1 MTWSSLGNT
10 MSILSGLRPW
20 SRPVAA
26 DAGGLAEI
34 VPNRLGDDEG
44 RRPAPGRGGA
54 AASWLRWR
62 IRGGA
67 AAAEGPERGGLA
79 QACLAS
85 WTSMTSLIFSE
96 TRTPPFS
103 RLAFQVRPQS
113 LRLSSPVASKAALSL
128 PQGSVATP
136 LNST

>member
-44 RRPAPGRGGA
+44 RRPAPVRGGA

-67 AAAEGPERGGLA
+67 APAEGPGRGG
-79 QACLAS
+79 
-85 WTSMTSLIFSE
+85 
-96 TRTPPFS
+96 P
-103 RLAFQVRPQS
+103 
-113 LRLSSPVASKAALSL
+113 
-128 PQGSVATP
+128 GSGLLGELDVDDE
-136 LNST
+136 LDLLGDQD